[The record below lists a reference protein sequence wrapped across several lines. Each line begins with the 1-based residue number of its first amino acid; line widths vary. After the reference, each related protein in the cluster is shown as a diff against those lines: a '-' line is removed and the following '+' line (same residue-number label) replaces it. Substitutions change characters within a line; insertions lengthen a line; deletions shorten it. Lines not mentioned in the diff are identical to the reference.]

1 MTELND
7 SPYINAHLYEQ
18 GNASLS
24 HMISHNPYLTL
35 VYKNKISLDFNYYHK
50 HDYTMYVFQSSME
63 DNIIVNRPIN
73 INVDYLDFRASYS
86 DKFGLFRFAYN
97 GNFHYDMT
105 RLPFLGVKNKKK
117 AMFAGN
123 FVNQFDVTNHVM
135 LFCNLNIASAYKSL
149 GSSFKAVYGLTLGTY
164 MTFFKDRRL
173 TLIIS
178 GNDLFRKSLPNNST
192 YIYNIESSRTL
203 SPDSRNVTI
212 SLRYNINNFKMS
224 FKKNNSND
232 EEESRISK

>member
-1 MTELND
+1 
-7 SPYINAHLYEQ
+7 
-18 GNASLS
+18 
-24 HMISHNPYLTL
+24 
-35 VYKNKISLDFNYYHK
+35 
-50 HDYTMYVFQSSME
+50 
-63 DNIIVNRPIN
+63 
-73 INVDYLDFRASYS
+73 
-86 DKFGLFRFAYN
+86 
-97 GNFHYDMT
+97 MT
-105 RLPFLGVKNKKK
+105 RLPFLGVKNKNK

-192 YIYNIESSRTL
+192 YIYNLLVRSRLTVGML
-203 SPDSRNVTI
+203 LYHCDTI
-212 SLRYNINNFKMS
+212 SI
-224 FKKNNSND
+224 
-232 EEESRISK
+232 ISKCLSRKTILTMKKRVE

>member
-1 MTELND
+1 
-7 SPYINAHLYEQ
+7 
-18 GNASLS
+18 
-24 HMISHNPYLTL
+24 
-35 VYKNKISLDFNYYHK
+35 
-50 HDYTMYVFQSSME
+50 
-63 DNIIVNRPIN
+63 
-73 INVDYLDFRASYS
+73 
-86 DKFGLFRFAYN
+86 
-97 GNFHYDMT
+97 
-105 RLPFLGVKNKKK
+105 
-117 AMFAGN
+117 
-123 FVNQFDVTNHVM
+123 
-135 LFCNLNIASAYKSL
+135 
-149 GSSFKAVYGLTLGTY
+149 

-212 SLRYNINNFKMS
+212 SLRYNINKFKMS